1 MAQARLT
8 VGGRR
13 YDIAC
18 RAGEEAR
25 FAALGQIVDAK
36 AQQAAQALG
45 GVNEA
50 RQLLLA
56 ALLLADELQ
65 DARRGAPP
73 PPATDLDSDLAP
85 ALAALAERIE
95 ALATRLEKG
104 APNA

>member
-1 MAQARLT
+1 MAQAMLT

-25 FAALGQIVDAK
+25 FEALGKIVDAK
-36 AQQAAQALG
+36 AQVAAQALG

-65 DARRGAPP
+65 DARHGAPP
-73 PPATDLDSDLAP
+73 STQPDIAP

-95 ALATRLEKG
+95 ALANRLEK
-104 APNA
+104 AAANA

>member
-1 MAQARLT
+1 MAQATLT

-13 YDIAC
+13 YDLAC
-18 RAGEEAR
+18 RAGAEAR
-25 FAALGQIVDAK
+25 FEALGRIVDAK
-36 AQQAAQALG
+36 AQIAAQSVG

-65 DARRGAPP
+65 GA
-73 PPATDLDSDLAP
+73 TEK
-85 ALAALAERIE
+85 AALAEAPSIAATLAKLADRIE

-104 APNA
+104 AQDT